1 MTAYMIWFIVAMVA
15 VFVEMTLMS
24 FYLMAVALG
33 AIAGGIAAYY
43 GGSINSQIIYAAIVT
58 IIASG
63 LSFYLRKRLKQPSDK
78 KLANLDEDQRVI
90 VYEDE
95 VKTDGTAR
103 VKYRG
108 TYWKVYIEGG
118 SVTAGIYSI
127 LQIDGTRLKLKERI
141 GDVPQEEEK
150 ETTTEGET
158 IYRST
163 PEANWDT
170 EVSDKTKDAV
180 NTIPDYVP
188 GTKSDN
194 EAENKD
200 KPS

>member
-24 FYLMAVALG
+24 FYLMAVAVG
-33 AIAGGIAAYY
+33 AIAGGLTAYM
-43 GGSINSQIIYAAIVT
+43 GHDLNSQIIIAAIAT
-58 IIASG
+58 ILASG
-63 LSFYLRKRLKQPSDK
+63 LSFYLRKKLKQPSDK
-78 KLANLDEDQRVI
+78 KLSNLDADQRVI
-90 VYEDE
+90 VHEDE
-95 VKTDGTAR
+95 LKKDGTAR

-108 TYWKVYIEGG
+108 TYWKAYLEGAMI
-118 SVTAGIYSI
+118 SPGIYSI
-127 LQIDGTRLKLKERI
+127 DSVDGTRLKLKERL
-141 GDVPQEEEK
+141 GDIPEDEK
-150 ETTTEGET
+150 EVVNSQEET

-188 GTKSDN
+188 GTKSEN
-194 EAENKD
+194 ESEA
-200 KPS
+200 KPK